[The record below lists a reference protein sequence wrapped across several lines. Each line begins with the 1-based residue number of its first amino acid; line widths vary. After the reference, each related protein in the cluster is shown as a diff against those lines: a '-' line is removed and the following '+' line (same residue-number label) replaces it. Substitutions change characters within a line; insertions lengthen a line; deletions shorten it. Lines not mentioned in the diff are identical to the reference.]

1 MRGRDHE
8 NDDARSRHT
17 RQIKLSEISGSRGC
31 FSCTRG
37 TECGLH
43 GRLHRASRRDP
54 RARDTESDGERPRRK
69 PSAIL
74 HIRDIICRYI
84 FLLSVTAVYRIG
96 ATGVGRHITHSHIP
110 PPHRCAAGHVVRTG
124 GYPALSPRARRLP
137 TRSRARPAR
146 RGPSRPDR
154 DTKLNTVS
162 KTVWRAQ
169 PPFQTRSSVC
179 WRALPII

>member
-1 MRGRDHE
+1 MV
-8 NDDARSRHT
+8 DARSVHSQLYT
-17 RQIKLSEISGSRGC
+17 RPIKKLNCRRSRVPGC

-54 RARDTESDGERPRRK
+54 RARDTESDGERHPRRK

-110 PPHRCAAGHVVRTG
+110 PPHRCAAGHIVRTG

>member
-1 MRGRDHE
+1 MHDRD
-8 NDDARSRHT
+8 T

-110 PPHRCAAGHVVRTG
+110 PPHRCAAGHVV
-124 GYPALSPRARRLP
+124 LHRRLP
-137 TRSRARPAR
+137 STIAQAATNAHDRHDADRLARTETQTSTPSQKLCGAHNPPFKPAQVCV
-146 RGPSRPDR
+146 GEPSR
-154 DTKLNTVS
+154 
-162 KTVWRAQ
+162 
-169 PPFQTRSSVC
+169 SSNGTAAAA
-179 WRALPII
+179 ALSR